1 MLCRFY
7 LFTLGLAF
15 TGLVF
20 PQVTP
25 GSICVVFGLGGV
37 GLSVIMGCKS
47 AGASRIVGADLSK
60 DKFEKAVAVGAA
72 ECINPKDFTKPVS
85 EVLSE
90 MTGDTMGYRFEVI
103 GHVETMVRARIT
115 GAMQYTSYLDCTKGN
130 SFSIA
135 LLIGTTY

>member
-1 MLCRFY
+1 
-7 LFTLGLAF
+7 
-15 TGLVF
+15 
-20 PQVTP
+20 
-25 GSICVVFGLGGV
+25 
-37 GLSVIMGCKS
+37 MGCKS

-103 GHVETMVRARIT
+103 GHVETMVLWKEKRLGLTLTIVYISGDLGKSYSSQVDEFLTQEAR
-115 GAMQYTSYLDCTKGN
+115 N
-130 SFSIA
+130 
-135 LLIGTTY
+135 